1 MSTDFKFMGRNIRLL
16 RRRAGM
22 TLSELAAKI
31 DIQEGPLGRIERGLN
46 APSAKVIY
54 NLSKTLGVTT
64 DAIFAESSSELQKV
78 RDQNSDRPC
87 FTRMGRTAPADKIA
101 DKANQL
107 IDCYFGLEEICG
119 AQKHAGIPFQLFFYK
134 DEEGLENL
142 AQSVRSFLNI
152 SDGIVFDYF
161 ELMES
166 FGFRVISTGF
176 MKNIDSFSYFDAVNQ
191 NAFFFINDQINPER
205 QLFSLAFELG
215 MVYMWEQYMSSS
227 ADEPDAQA
235 VKAAKKFAAFF
246 LMPRE
251 AVLRTVKQ
259 LGITPDDWSYELLL
273 RIKHRFGVSA
283 ETFLYRLRELKLIGE
298 KPYRAIKAQIKEFY
312 EKHNYAEPDSTK
324 RLLTNNG
331 RLWDLFYT
339 AQNSKDNDEEMTE
352 IATTLKKLKVAR
364 S

>member
-1 MSTDFKFMGRNIRLL
+1 MATNLQFMGHNIRIL
-16 RRRAGM
+16 RRRAGL
-22 TLSELAAKI
+22 TLGELATKI
-31 DIQEGPLGRIERGLN
+31 NIQEGPLGRIERGLN

-54 NLSKTLGVTT
+54 GLSKTLGVTT
-64 DAIFAESSSELQKV
+64 DAIFAENVNELQKM
-78 RDQNSDRPC
+78 RDLNSDRPC
-87 FTRMGRTAPADKIA
+87 FTRMGRPVLNEKISG
-101 DKANQL
+101 KANQL
-107 IDCYFGLEEICG
+107 IDCYFEIEEICG

-176 MKNIDSFSYFDAVNQ
+176 MKKVESFSYFDATNQ
-191 NAFFFINDQINPER
+191 NAFFFINDSMNPER
-205 QLFSLAFELG
+205 QLFSLAYELG
-215 MVYMWEQYMSSS
+215 MVYMWEQYMASPD
-227 ADEPDAQA
+227 DEPDTEAI
-235 VKAAKKFAAFF
+235 KAAKKFAAFF

-259 LGITPDDWSYELLL
+259 LGITQETWTYELLL

-298 KPYRAIKAQIKEFY
+298 KPYRTIKKEIKDFY
-312 EKHNYAEPDSTK
+312 AKNDFAEPDSTK
-324 RLLTNNG
+324 RILTYNG

-339 AQNSKDNDEEMTE
+339 AQASSAHAKEVLVISSTF
-352 IATTLKKLKVAR
+352 KKLKLTR